1 VRILPSLPRITCS
14 LLSMLLVAFATFAH
28 GADAPTGIRLYVLDC
43 GRIDARDMGM
53 FDDSGALDGKPGT
66 MSVPCFLIRHPK
78 GILLWETGL
87 GDTIADHPGG
97 IDFAPGIHGSVRI
110 KLVDQLGA
118 LGLKPSDIDY
128 LAFSHWHIDHTGNA
142 NLFGHATWILQRRE
156 LAAATGPTPP
166 PFESLAPVSAYR
178 NARIR
183 VVDGDTDVF
192 GDGNVQLLLLP
203 GHTPGHQALQL
214 RLPRAGVVL
223 LSGDLYHSREARQL
237 RRVPRVNVDRAAT
250 LASMDRFEA
259 IAARTHARV
268 VIQHDPRDIAALPH
282 FPACLH

>member
-1 VRILPSLPRITCS
+1 MRFLDSLRRAAWGLLPA
-14 LLSMLLVAFATFAH
+14 LLLALATSVHAT
-28 GADAPTGIRLYVLDC
+28 DASAGIRLYILDC

-87 GDTIADHPGG
+87 GDAIADRRGG
-97 IDFAPGIHGSVRI
+97 IDFAPGVHGSVRV
-110 KLVDQLGA
+110 KLVDQLKA

-142 NLFGHATWILQRRE
+142 NLFGAATWILQRRE
-156 LAAATGPTPP
+156 LAAATGTTPP

-178 NARIR
+178 DAKVRL
-183 VVDGDTDVF
+183 VDGDMDVF
-192 GDGNVQLLLLP
+192 GDGSVRLLLLP

-214 RLPRAGVVL
+214 RLPRAGAVL
-223 LSGDLYHSREARQL
+223 LSGDLYHSREARRL
-237 RRVPRVNVDRAAT
+237 RRVPKVNVDRAAS

-268 VIQHDPRDIAALPH
+268 VIQHDPRDVALLPR

>member
-1 VRILPSLPRITCS
+1 MRVFPSLPRVTRG

-28 GADAPTGIRLYVLDC
+28 ATGAPADVCLYVLDC
-43 GRIDARDMGM
+43 GRIDVRDMGM
-53 FDDSGALDGKPGT
+53 FDASGALDGKPGM

-87 GDTIADHPGG
+87 GDAIADRPGG
-97 IDFAPGIHGSVRI
+97 IDFAPGVHGSVRI
-110 KLVDQLGA
+110 TLVDQLKA
-118 LGLKPSDIDY
+118 IGLRPSDIDY

-142 NLFGHATWILQRRE
+142 NLFGNATWILQRRE

-178 NARIR
+178 NATIR
-183 VVDGDTDVF
+183 LVDGDADVF
-192 GDGNVQLLLLP
+192 GDGSVELLLLP

-214 RLPRAGVVL
+214 RLPHAGVVL

-237 RRVPRVNVDRAAT
+237 RRVPRINVDRVAT

-259 IAARTHARV
+259 IAARMHARV
-268 VIQHDPRDIAALPH
+268 VIQHDPRDVALLPH
-282 FPACLH
+282 FPAYLH